1 MVNKMDEY
9 FEGKVK
15 EVQSAEDASYFLE
28 NNERYHQKYNTYLTN
43 DMYYSICE

>member
-28 NNERYHQKYNTYLTN
+28 KFITAFFE
-43 DMYYSICE
+43 

>member
-28 NNERYHQKYNTYLTN
+28 NTHPFCLPFPNLKK
-43 DMYYSICE
+43 I